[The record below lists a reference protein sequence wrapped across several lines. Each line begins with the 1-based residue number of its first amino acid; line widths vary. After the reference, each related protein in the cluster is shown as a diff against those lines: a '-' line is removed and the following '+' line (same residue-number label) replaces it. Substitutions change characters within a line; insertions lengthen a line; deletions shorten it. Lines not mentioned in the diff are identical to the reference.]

1 MSVEFLSTLQIQRMY
16 YLKAIDQIV
25 CKISLLNKKKLSAI
39 CEIRAFHNSGEDNK
53 TALRWSMFSKI
64 EDSKESSVTGSYVSD
79 EFSGDD
85 PSTEMDLVNPCNGFE
100 FCSE

>member
-1 MSVEFLSTLQIQRMY
+1 
-16 YLKAIDQIV
+16 
-25 CKISLLNKKKLSAI
+25 
-39 CEIRAFHNSGEDNK
+39 
-53 TALRWSMFSKI
+53 MFSKI